1 MQIMN
6 KLLNFIF
13 KHARFFLPLGC
24 ILALII
30 LGLFSIWMSTT
41 EFVISS
47 GLSESYLSAGNMS
60 IGWGISSAILIT
72 PLVAVSYI
80 IDKMD

>member
-1 MQIMN
+1 MQIVN
-6 KLLNFIF
+6 KLLNFIY
-13 KHARFFLPLGC
+13 KHALFFFPFGC
-24 ILALII
+24 ILALIL

-41 EFVISS
+41 ELVISS

-60 IGWGISSAILIT
+60 IGLGIGFAILIT

-80 IDKMD
+80 LDRI